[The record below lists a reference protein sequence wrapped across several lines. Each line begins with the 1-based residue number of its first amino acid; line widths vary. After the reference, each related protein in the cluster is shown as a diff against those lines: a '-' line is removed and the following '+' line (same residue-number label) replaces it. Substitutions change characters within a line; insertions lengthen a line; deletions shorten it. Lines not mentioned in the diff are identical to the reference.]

1 MLRSFSISSGVSLP
15 GAILFT
21 YEESEHGSEQC
32 NASRNIASVYE
43 YESAN
48 TNKTARKKSKI
59 VH

>member
-1 MLRSFSISSGVSLP
+1 LLGTV
-15 GAILFT
+15 LFT
-21 YEESEHGSEQC
+21 YEESEHGSEQG
-32 NASRNIASVYE
+32 NASSNIAAVYE